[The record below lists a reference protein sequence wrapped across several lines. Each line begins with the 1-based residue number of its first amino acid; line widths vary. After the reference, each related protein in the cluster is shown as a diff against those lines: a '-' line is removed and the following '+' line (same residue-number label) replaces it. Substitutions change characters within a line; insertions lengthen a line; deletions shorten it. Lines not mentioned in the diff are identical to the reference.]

1 MKIQIP
7 KFKMNTVV
15 KIHFSHLI
23 HLQMWTSEMPLE
35 WHCHLTILQVMK
47 HITYSGLIKYLQQ

>member
-1 MKIQIP
+1 MKIRIP

-15 KIHFSHLI
+15 KIPFSHLI
-23 HLQMWTSEMPLE
+23 NLQMWTSEMSA
-35 WHCHLTILQVMK
+35 WHRNLTVLQVMK